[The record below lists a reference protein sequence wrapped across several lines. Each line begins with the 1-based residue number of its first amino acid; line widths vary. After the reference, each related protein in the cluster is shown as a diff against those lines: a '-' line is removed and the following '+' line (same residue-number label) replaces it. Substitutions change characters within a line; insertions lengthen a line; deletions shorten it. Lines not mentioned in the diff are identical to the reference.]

1 MELNSKKIIKA
12 AKKAGIT
19 ISSGKGSHIKFTAPC
34 GATFALKGHGKDQSP
49 GVARNAWRFIAGDYE
64 RAY

>member
-1 MELNSKKIIKA
+1 MELNSKKILKA

-19 ISSGKGSHIKFTAPC
+19 VSSGKGSHIKLTAPN

-49 GVARNAWRFIAGDYE
+49 GVARKAWAFIEGDYDG
-64 RAY
+64 AY